1 MKVDVPFQIMSCRLI
16 VILYV
21 SSAFS
26 SAVHVCRIEMIKDHE
41 DKRDWE
47 AWLLSHG
54 MSATCRS
61 VDDMHYKE
69 IEEKPGSGKKKK

>member
-1 MKVDVPFQIMSCRLI
+1 
-16 VILYV
+16 
-21 SSAFS
+21 
-26 SAVHVCRIEMIKDHE
+26 MIKDHE